1 MLKVVAAATAD
12 EASVNHVSLCRPL
25 HTHQTVSQSTV
36 GVTSKPPQ
44 WAILSAL
51 PVLSEPCS
59 NWPANLVVKFSAER
73 NQLTTTACIR
83 EPMVGVWAWTD
94 LEVPEFWEG
103 VDDDAKDDVEAD
115 GGDEYEEG
123 SVVDDKET
131 ELGERVLSR
140 MTLQVLQTH
149 RDKQI
154 HTYTERRCL
163 SQGLKRPTRH

>member
-1 MLKVVAAATAD
+1 
-12 EASVNHVSLCRPL
+12 
-25 HTHQTVSQSTV
+25 
-36 GVTSKPPQ
+36 
-44 WAILSAL
+44 
-51 PVLSEPCS
+51 
-59 NWPANLVVKFSAER
+59 
-73 NQLTTTACIR
+73 
-83 EPMVGVWAWTD
+83 MVGVWAWTD